1 MRLLPVKAKVN
12 SSLRLEALTELS
24 RILKWL
30 LKKENKRKKSIKD
43 QAKVVLK
50 IGSIILCQIFPKG
63 RLHWLPVRIVNFIL
77 LVNMNSHEEIIP
89 NKVSLC
95 KWPAFSI

>member
-50 IGSIILCQIFPKG
+50 IGSIIPYTKKATITPIKPK
-63 RLHWLPVRIVNFIL
+63 FI
-77 LVNMNSHEEIIP
+77 
-89 NKVSLC
+89 
-95 KWPAFSI
+95 